1 MHDTLKTGESP
12 LNLIILEPMTKKL
25 LLQIQKSANSS
36 KMLQPLSMIV
46 AYVNKDLKCRGV
58 QKVLLTSKGWV
69 PSLPVPS
76 GALALLMMKKTTTN
90 IVPCSKLDKDVDSGE
105 RVMKWP

>member
-1 MHDTLKTGESP
+1 MCGTSKTGGLP
-12 LNLIILEPMTKKL
+12 LNSIVLEPMTKKL

-36 KMLQPLSMIV
+36 KMSQPLSMIM
-46 AYVNKDLKCRGV
+46 AYVNKDSKHHDV

-69 PSLPVPS
+69 PSPPMPS
-76 GALALLMMKKTTTN
+76 GALALPTTKITTN
-90 IVPCSKLDKDVDSGE
+90 IIPCSKLNEDINSGE